1 MVASRLFPSREWTL
15 KMRMTRLLI
24 MACFVTTLSAGAW
37 AAKPHIVIIA
47 TGGTIAGAQSV
58 PGQQGYTSG
67 AFDVQK
73 LIDAAP
79 QIRKIADVSGEQL
92 VNIGSQDM
100 NNQIWLKLAKRTE
113 ALLRKPDVDAVV
125 ITHGTDTMEETSYFL
140 SLVVK
145 TRKPIV
151 LTGSMRPATSLSADG
166 PMNLYEA
173 VSVAASPQSRD
184 RGALVVMNDRIY
196 YARDVEKMNTTD
208 VDTFKDPNRGPAG
221 HVMESGVVFFDRP
234 TTRFGEHSALSIDG
248 LSTLP
253 KVQIVYAAANMGRAF
268 IDLAVKDGDAGIVVA
283 GVGDGNMTKVAI
295 AGLEDAVKAGVAVVR
310 SSRVGSGAVYR
321 NIEVNDDQLGFI
333 ASGTLN
339 PQKARVLL
347 MLALTKT
354 HNVHDLQAYFDHY

>member
-1 MVASRLFPSREWTL
+1 M
-15 KMRMTRLLI
+15 KMFCFSI
-24 MACFVTTLSAGAW
+24 VACFVMMLSAEAW
-37 AAKPHIVIIA
+37 AAKPHVVIIA

-58 PGQQGYTSG
+58 TGQQGYTSG
-67 AFDVQK
+67 TFDVQK

-100 NNQIWLKLAKRTE
+100 NNGIWLKLAKRTE
-113 ALLRKPDVDAVV
+113 VLLKQQDVTGVV
-125 ITHGTDTMEETSYFL
+125 ITHGTDTMEETAYFL

-145 TRKPIV
+145 TEKPIV
-151 LTGSMRPATSLSADG
+151 LVGSMRPATSLSADG

-173 VSVAASPQSRD
+173 VLVSASPKSRD
-184 RGALVVMNDRIY
+184 RGALVVMNDRIF

-221 HVMESGVVFFDRP
+221 HVMESGVVFFDLP
-234 TTRFGEHSALSIDG
+234 TTRFGDQSSFSIDG
-248 LSTLP
+248 LTSLP
-253 KVQIVYAAANMGRAF
+253 KVQIVYASANMGRAF

-321 NIEVNDDQLGFI
+321 DIEVNDDQLGFI

-339 PQKARVLL
+339 PQKARILL

-354 HNVHDLQAYFDHY
+354 HGVHDLQGYFDHY